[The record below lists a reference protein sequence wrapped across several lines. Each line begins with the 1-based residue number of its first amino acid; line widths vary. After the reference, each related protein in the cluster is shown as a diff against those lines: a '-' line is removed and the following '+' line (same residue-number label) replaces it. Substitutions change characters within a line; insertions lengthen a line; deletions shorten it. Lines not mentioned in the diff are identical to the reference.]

1 MTDQFNT
8 TQSGTKGF
16 ESGLM
21 KLVNG
26 KSILKRTILLTYDIL
41 AVNLSVYLTLFTRF
55 YVAHEFHPVSAH
67 YFFYYGKYAP
77 EYTLFCL
84 IVFAA
89 FKLYSGMWKYAG
101 LNDLPRILAANA
113 VTCVGHVVGTLACG
127 IRMPITVYGISAVIQ
142 LCLVGG
148 GRLAYRVLQVERD
161 RFWAGRKASVNA
173 LIVGVGSNAHTTV
186 RQLENESLVRPVCM
200 LNYKE
205 AAHYS
210 VFAGIPVVNGVEN
223 LEKAIEK
230 YHVNLVVL
238 AAASISKE
246 MKNQIRE
253 ACRKLNVEV
262 QSYSGFFDKSGSTV
276 TLRNLA
282 EYSSGAV
289 EIVYN
294 GHRKVYDDCE
304 QALVEIEGS
313 YAVKS
318 ITAKADMLA
327 IELTDSRV
335 VSNDLNEEWVKKQ
348 VQETGEEIS
357 FF

>member
-1 MTDQFNT
+1 MPDQFDT
-8 TQSGTKGF
+8 PKSGTEGS
-16 ESGLM
+16 ENGLM
-21 KLVNG
+21 KQFDR
-26 KSILKRTILLTYDIL
+26 KSFLQRLILLVYDIL
-41 AVNLSVYLTLFTRF
+41 AVNLSVYLALFTRF
-55 YVAHEFHPVSAH
+55 YVAHQFHPVSAR

-84 IVFAA
+84 IIFAA

-101 LNDLPRILAANA
+101 LNDLTRILAANA
-113 VTCVGHVVGTLACG
+113 ATCVGHVVGTIVCG
-127 IRMPITVYGISAVIQ
+127 IRMPITVYGISALVQ
-142 LCLVGG
+142 LCLIGA

-161 RFWAGRKASVNA
+161 RRWAISKASVNA
-173 LIVGVGSNAHTTV
+173 LIVGVGGNAHATV
-186 RQLENESLVRPVCM
+186 RQLENESIVRPVCM
-200 LNYKE
+200 LNFKN

-210 VFAGIPVVNGVEN
+210 MFDGIPVVNGVEN

-238 AAASISKE
+238 ASAAIPKE

-253 ACRKLNVEV
+253 VCRKQNVEV

-282 EYSSGAV
+282 EYSIGAV
-289 EIVYN
+289 EIVRNGRRKIYN
-294 GHRKVYDDCE
+294 DCE
-304 QALVEIEGS
+304 QALIETEGK

-318 ITAKADMLA
+318 ISAKAGMLV
-327 IELTDSRV
+327 IELTDSCV
-335 VSNDLNEEWVKKQ
+335 VTNDLNEEWVKEQ
-348 VQETGEEIS
+348 VRETGEEIS